1 MPLLAVLLLANLAGF
16 ALMAWDKRAAIRG
29 ARRVPERRLLA
40 VALLGGSVGTAT
52 AGAVLRHKTR
62 KQPFATRLRLILA
75 LHAAALV
82 AFAALFDWKS
92 FA

>member
-40 VALLGGSVGTAT
+40 AALLGGSVGMVT

-62 KQPFATRLRLILA
+62 KQRFATHLRLILA
-75 LHAAALV
+75 LQAAALV
-82 AFAALFDWKS
+82 AFAALLDWKS